1 MGTISSRWEEI
12 AARAGKLDF
21 LAEKARQLP
30 LEPGVYRMRDKNGHI
45 IYVGK
50 AKALR
55 SRVSSY
61 FRSVE
66 KHTEKVYSMVMN
78 VWDFDTIICDS
89 EFEALILECSLIK
102 QNNPKY
108 NILLKDDKGYHYIQI
123 WPKEW
128 SRITAQKNKPQ
139 EGARLIGPYISSFT
153 VHETVDEVNK
163 IFCLPTCSR
172 KFPQDFGRERPCLNY
187 HIHQCMGVCQGKIS
201 LEEYQEIIEQAVDFI
216 NGGSAETLKRLKE
229 QMELAAENLDF
240 EKAARCRDH
249 INAIQ
254 KIGEHQKVV
263 STHVEDMD
271 AAAFA
276 QDGESICGVI
286 LKIRGQRL
294 RDKQEFLLG
303 KNEALTLA
311 DARRELVM
319 RYYAS
324 GQEEIPKLIA
334 LDEDFEDSSLVQ
346 QMLQEKA
353 GRKVELFVPARGDN
367 RKLVEMARNN
377 ASQRLAANK
386 PYSNRDVAALDEL
399 ARLLGLKNP
408 PKYIE
413 AYDISNIGSETVV
426 AGMVVFEDGKPLKNA
441 YKRFSIKTVDGTDD
455 YASMREVLTRRINRY
470 FEEQEKPDSTFRRLP
485 DLVLLD
491 GGKGHVAAVEP
502 IFRELGFDVPLFGMV
517 KDSRHKTRA
526 IAGDGGEIAISTV
539 RSAFTLVSKIQE
551 EVHRYSIAYSRSK
564 HQKSG
569 FAMEL
574 TSVPGIGQTRAKK
587 LFQHFRTVKAMKA
600 ASLEELEA
608 APGMT
613 KQTAQ
618 ALYAYLREEFPPE
631 EGTERPDGEN
641 LNKNT
646 AEG

>member
-1 MGTISSRWEEI
+1 
-12 AARAGKLDF
+12 
-21 LAEKARQLP
+21 
-30 LEPGVYRMRDKNGHI
+30 MRDKNGHI

-55 SRVSSY
+55 NRVSSY

-172 KFPQDFGRERPCLNY
+172 KFPQDFRRERPCLNY

-201 LEEYQEIIEQAVDFI
+201 LEEYQEIIGQAVDFI
-216 NGGSAETLKRLKE
+216 NGGSAETLKRLKD

-240 EKAARCRDH
+240 EKAARCRDR

-334 LDEDFEDSSLVQ
+334 LDEDFEDSPLVQ
-346 QMLQEKA
+346 QMLQQKA

-470 FEEQEKPDSTFRRLP
+470 FEEQDKPDSTFRRLP

-502 IFRELGFDVPLFGMV
+502 IFRELGFDAPLFGMV

-551 EVHRYSIAYSRSK
+551 EVHRYSISYSRSK

-574 TSVPGIGQTRAKK
+574 TTVQGIGQTRAKK
-587 LFQHFRTVKAMKA
+587 LFQHFKTVKAMKN
-600 ASLEELEA
+600 ASLAELEA

-613 KQTAQ
+613 KTA
-618 ALYAYLREEFPPE
+618 ARTLYAYLREEFPPDPAPE
-631 EGTERPDGEN
+631 EGAVCPNDGEN
-641 LNKNT
+641 SNKNT

>member
-1 MGTISSRWEEI
+1 MANGRQEEI
-12 AARAGKLDF
+12 EARREKLQS

-30 LEPGVYRMRDKNGHI
+30 LEPGVYRMRDKSGRI

-55 SRVSSY
+55 NRVSSY

-66 KHTEKVYSMVMN
+66 KHTEKVYNMVMN

-102 QNNPKY
+102 QNDPKY

-123 WPKEW
+123 WPKDW

-139 EGARLIGPYISSFT
+139 EDAKLIGPYISSFAVT
-153 VHETVDEVNK
+153 ETVDEVNK
-163 IFCLPTCSR
+163 AFCLPTCSR
-172 KFPQDFGRERPCLNY
+172 KFPQDFGKGRPCLNY
-187 HIHQCMGVCQGKIS
+187 HIHQCMGVCTGKIP
-201 LEEYQEIIEQAVDFI
+201 LEEYQEIIAQAVDFI
-216 NGGSAETLKRLKE
+216 NGGSAETLKRLKS
-229 QMELAAENLDF
+229 QMEQAAENLDF
-240 EKAARCRDH
+240 EKAARCRDR
-249 INAIQ
+249 ISAIQ
-254 KIGEHQKVV
+254 KTSERQKVV
-263 STHVEDMD
+263 FTHVEDMD

-324 GQEEIPKLIA
+324 GEEIPRLIA
-334 LDEDFEDSSLVQ
+334 LDEDFEDSDLVQ
-346 QMLQEKA
+346 RMLQDKA

-377 ASQRLAANK
+377 ASQRLANNK

-399 ARLLGLKNP
+399 ARLLGLEKP
-408 PKYIE
+408 PRYIE
-413 AYDISNIGSETVV
+413 SYDISNIGSDTVV
-426 AGMVVFEDGKPLKNA
+426 AGMVVFEDGRPLKNA
-441 YKRFSIKTVDGTDD
+441 YKRFSIKTVAGTDD
-455 YASMREVLTRRINRY
+455 YASMCEVISRRINRY
-470 FEEQEKPDSTFRRLP
+470 FEEKDQPESTFGRLP
-485 DLVLLD
+485 DLILLD
-491 GGKGHVAAVEP
+491 GGKGHVSSVEP
-502 IFRELGFDVPLFGMV
+502 VIRASGLDIPLFGMV
-517 KDSRHKTRA
+517 KDNRHKTRA
-526 IAGDGGEIAISTV
+526 IAGDGGEIAISTF

-564 HQKSG
+564 HQKTG
-569 FAMEL
+569 FVMEL
-574 TSVPGIGQTRAKK
+574 TTIPGIGQTRAKK
-587 LFQHFRTVKAMKA
+587 LFQHFKTIKAMKS
-600 ASLEELEA
+600 ASQEELEA
-608 APGMT
+608 VPGMT
-613 KQTAQ
+613 KKTAQ
-618 ALYAYLREEFPPE
+618 ALYLFLHE
-631 EGTERPDGEN
+631 EGVPQRESSFEN
-641 LNKNT
+641 R
-646 AEG
+646 

>member
-1 MGTISSRWEEI
+1 
-12 AARAGKLDF
+12 
-21 LAEKARQLP
+21 
-30 LEPGVYRMRDKNGHI
+30 
-45 IYVGK
+45 
-50 AKALR
+50 
-55 SRVSSY
+55 
-61 FRSVE
+61 
-66 KHTEKVYSMVMN
+66 
-78 VWDFDTIICDS
+78 
-89 EFEALILECSLIK
+89 
-102 QNNPKY
+102 
-108 NILLKDDKGYHYIQI
+108 
-123 WPKEW
+123 
-128 SRITAQKNKPQ
+128 
-139 EGARLIGPYISSFT
+139 
-153 VHETVDEVNK
+153 
-163 IFCLPTCSR
+163 
-172 KFPQDFGRERPCLNY
+172 
-187 HIHQCMGVCQGKIS
+187 
-201 LEEYQEIIEQAVDFI
+201 
-216 NGGSAETLKRLKE
+216 
-229 QMELAAENLDF
+229 
-240 EKAARCRDH
+240 
-249 INAIQ
+249 
-254 KIGEHQKVV
+254 
-263 STHVEDMD
+263 
-271 AAAFA
+271 
-276 QDGESICGVI
+276 
-286 LKIRGQRL
+286 
-294 RDKQEFLLG
+294 
-303 KNEALTLA
+303 
-311 DARRELVM
+311 M

>member
-1 MGTISSRWEEI
+1 MAVISRAEEI
-12 AARAGKLDF
+12 AARSEKLRF

-30 LEPGVYRMRDKNGHI
+30 LEPGVYRMRDKTGNI

-55 SRVSSY
+55 NRVSSY

-66 KHTEKVYSMVMN
+66 KHTEKVYNMVMN

-102 QNNPKY
+102 QNDPKY

-123 WPKEW
+123 WPKDW

-139 EGARLIGPYISSFT
+139 EGAKLIGPYISSFAVT
-153 VHETVDEVNK
+153 ETVDEVNK
-163 IFCLPTCSR
+163 VFCLPTCSR
-172 KFPQDFGRERPCLNY
+172 RFPQDFGKDRPCLNY
-187 HIHQCMGVCQGKIS
+187 HIHQCMGVCSGKIP
-201 LEEYQEIIEQAVDFI
+201 LEEYQEVIAQAVDFI
-216 NGGSAETLKRLKE
+216 NGGSAETLKRLKVE
-229 QMELAAENLDF
+229 MEAAAENLDF
-240 EKAARCRDH
+240 EKAARCRDR

-254 KIGEHQKVV
+254 KINEHQKVV
-263 STHVEDMD
+263 FTHVEDMD

-303 KNEALTLA
+303 KNESLTLA

-334 LDEDFEDSSLVQ
+334 LDEDFEDSDLVQ
-346 QMLQEKA
+346 RMLQEKA
-353 GRKVELFVPARGDN
+353 ERKVEIFVPVRGDN
-367 RKLVEMARNN
+367 RKLVEMAKNN

-399 ARLLGLKNP
+399 ARLLGLKQP
-408 PKYIE
+408 PNYIE

-441 YKRFSIKTVDGTDD
+441 YKRFSIKTVAGTDD
-455 YASMREVLTRRINRY
+455 YASMCEVISRRINRY
-470 FEEQEKPDSTFRRLP
+470 FEEKDSPESAFGRLP
-485 DLVLLD
+485 DLILLD
-491 GGKGHVAAVEP
+491 GGKGHVSSVEP
-502 IFRELGFDVPLFGMV
+502 ILRSNHLDIPLFGMV
-517 KDSRHKTRA
+517 KDNRHKTRA
-526 IAGDGGEIAISTV
+526 IASDGGEIAISTF
-539 RSAFTLVSKIQE
+539 RSAFTLVSRIQE

-564 HQKSG
+564 HQKTG
-569 FAMEL
+569 FVMEL
-574 TSVPGIGQTRAKK
+574 TTVPGIGQARAKK
-587 LFQHFRTVKAMKA
+587 LFQHFKTVKAMKS

-613 KQTAQ
+613 KKTAE
-618 ALYAYLREEFPPE
+618 ALYLFLRGELVQ
-631 EGTERPDGEN
+631 EGTVLD
-641 LNKNT
+641 
-646 AEG
+646 

>member
-1 MGTISSRWEEI
+1 MANGRQEEI
-12 AARAGKLDF
+12 EARREKLQS

-30 LEPGVYRMRDKNGHI
+30 LEPGVYRMRDKSGRI

-55 SRVSSY
+55 NRVSSY

-66 KHTEKVYSMVMN
+66 KHTEKVYNMVMN

-102 QNNPKY
+102 QNDPKY

-123 WPKEW
+123 WPKDW

-139 EGARLIGPYISSFT
+139 EDAKLIGPYISSFAVT
-153 VHETVDEVNK
+153 ETVDEVNK
-163 IFCLPTCSR
+163 AFCLPTCSR
-172 KFPQDFGRERPCLNY
+172 KFPQDFGKGRPCLNY
-187 HIHQCMGVCQGKIS
+187 HIHQCMGVCTGKIP
-201 LEEYQEIIEQAVDFI
+201 LEEYQEIIAQAVDFI
-216 NGGSAETLKRLKE
+216 NGGSAETLKRLKS
-229 QMELAAENLDF
+229 QMEQAAENLDF
-240 EKAARCRDH
+240 EKAARCRDR
-249 INAIQ
+249 ISAIQ
-254 KIGEHQKVV
+254 KTSERQKVV
-263 STHVEDMD
+263 FTHVEDMD

-324 GQEEIPKLIA
+324 GEEIPRLIA
-334 LDEDFEDSSLVQ
+334 LDEDFEDSDLVQ
-346 QMLQEKA
+346 RMLQDKA

-377 ASQRLAANK
+377 ASQRLANNK

-399 ARLLGLKNP
+399 ARLLGLEKP
-408 PKYIE
+408 PRYIE
-413 AYDISNIGSETVV
+413 SYDISNIGSDTVV
-426 AGMVVFEDGKPLKNA
+426 AGMVVFEDGRPLKNA
-441 YKRFSIKTVDGTDD
+441 YKRFSIKTVAGTDD
-455 YASMREVLTRRINRY
+455 YASMCEVISRRINRY
-470 FEEQEKPDSTFRRLP
+470 FEEKDQPESTFGRLP
-485 DLVLLD
+485 DLILLD
-491 GGKGHVAAVEP
+491 GGKGHVSSVEP
-502 IFRELGFDVPLFGMV
+502 VIRASGLDIPLFGMV
-517 KDSRHKTRA
+517 KDNRHKTRA
-526 IAGDGGEIAISTV
+526 IAGDGGEIAISTF

-564 HQKSG
+564 HQKTG
-569 FAMEL
+569 FVMEL
-574 TSVPGIGQTRAKK
+574 TTIPGIGQTRAKK
-587 LFQHFRTVKAMKA
+587 LFQHFKTIKAMKS
-600 ASLEELEA
+600 ASQEELEA
-608 APGMT
+608 VPGMT
-613 KQTAQ
+613 KKTAQ
-618 ALYAYLREEFPPE
+618 ALYLFLHE
-631 EGTERPDGEN
+631 EGVPQGEASFEN
-641 LNKNT
+641 R
-646 AEG
+646 